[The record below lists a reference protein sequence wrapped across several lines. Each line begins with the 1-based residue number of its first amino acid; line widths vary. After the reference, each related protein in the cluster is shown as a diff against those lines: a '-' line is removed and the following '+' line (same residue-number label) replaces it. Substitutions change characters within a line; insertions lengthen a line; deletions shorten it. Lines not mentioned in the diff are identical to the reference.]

1 MSPAT
6 TRQPEPDQ
14 ACADAIDLAR
24 AAAEQDAGPGQ
35 VGDHVGLQVE
45 GDRVVTHLFT
55 CLNPA
60 YVGWRWAVTVTR
72 AARARVV
79 TVDENVLLP
88 GPESLLAPAWVPWTE
103 RVRPG
108 DLKAGD
114 LLPARAD
121 DERLVPIV
129 VIGGQAGLL
138 DWEETDSWRLGLEQA
153 GVPAEEIPGQASGDS
168 GAVTAPGTG
177 EAGTGETGTRETGT
191 GEAATGSPA
200 ATQTAG
206 ADGVA
211 ATEPGAEG
219 RAAAEGQAAAG
230 PDHGTAG
237 TGPVAAVTPAKAEPR
252 GGTRGRGRRRPPP
265 PRSRSREES
274 VRLLRPSRVLS
285 ATGRD
290 EAAVRWY
297 TSEQGP
303 KSPLT
308 AAAPANCMTCGFMV
322 RLSGP
327 LGRVFGA
334 CANEFA
340 PDDGKVVSVD
350 HGCGAHSEGE
360 SPPDTVQ
367 DPANPSVDELGYDML
382 NTGATVPESVLE
394 TLDHELL

>member
-45 GDRVVTHLFT
+45 TDRVVTHLFT

-72 AARARVV
+72 ASRARVV

-88 GPESLLAPAWVPWTE
+88 GPDSLLAPPWVPWTE

-114 LLPARAD
+114 LLPARTD

-129 VIGGQAGLL
+129 AIAGQAGLL
-138 DWEETDSWRLGLEQA
+138 DWEDTDSWRLGLEQA
-153 GVPAEEIPGQASGDS
+153 GVPAEDIPGQVAGDS
-168 GAVTAPGTG
+168 AEAAAGETAPG
-177 EAGTGETGTRETGT
+177 ET
-191 GEAATGSPA
+191 
-200 ATQTAG
+200 
-206 ADGVA
+206 
-211 ATEPGAEG
+211 
-219 RAAAEGQAAAG
+219 AAG
-230 PDHGTAG
+230 PAGTATEAAG
-237 TGPVAAVTPAKAEPR
+237 TPPAGGAAAQPGQEGEAPAQPAGPAAVTGSAAPGKTESR
-252 GGTRGRGRRRPPP
+252 GGTRGRGRRRPPSP
-265 PRSRSREES
+265 RSREES

-290 EAAVRWY
+290 DAAVRWY
-297 TSEQGP
+297 TSEHGP

-327 LGRVFGA
+327 LGRVFGV

-360 SPPDTVQ
+360 TPPEANL
-367 DPANPSVDELGYDML
+367 DPANPAVDELGYDML
-382 NTGATVPESVLE
+382 NTGATVPDSVLE